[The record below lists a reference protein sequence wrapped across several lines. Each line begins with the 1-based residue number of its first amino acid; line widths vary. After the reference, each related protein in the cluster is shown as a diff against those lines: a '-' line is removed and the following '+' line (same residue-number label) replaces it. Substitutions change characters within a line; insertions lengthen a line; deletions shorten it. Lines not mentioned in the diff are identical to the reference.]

1 MNPTRIVNDTRYFY
15 FTIRRLFM
23 NIRRL
28 LINSRRISTKSRRIF
43 SVWKNILINKSF
55 PNAFLQNTK
64 PDKRDNSF

>member
-23 NIRRL
+23 NTRRL

-43 SVWKNILINKSF
+43 HFGKHTDKQEF
-55 PNAFLQNTK
+55 TK
-64 PDKRDNSF
+64 CVFAEYETR

>member
-28 LINSRRISTKSRRIF
+28 LSSPQK
-43 SVWKNILINKSF
+43 L
-55 PNAFLQNTK
+55 
-64 PDKRDNSF
+64 DKQLGVHYEVQKTWY

>member
-43 SVWKNILINKSF
+43 FTLEKHTDKQEF
-55 PNAFLQNTK
+55 TK
-64 PDKRDNSF
+64 CVFAEYETR